1 MSIVERGTI
10 IDGHGANARAPKVPS
25 VSGRFYGQRNNYGG
39 VAATLALAANTL
51 YGVPF
56 VPPADMAVDR
66 VAANITSAASAGKLI
81 RIGLYDAD
89 PVSGAPR
96 NLLAASGALAADA
109 TGLIT
114 ATIDQKLRSDKLY
127 WLACV
132 SDGTPTLTSTT
143 GARSALG
150 VTDASDAGGGAS
162 VTRTFTYAALPATWG
177 TIGAYVGPS
186 PYLVLRAV

>member
-10 IDGHGANARAPKVPS
+10 IDGHGNTARAPRLPII
-25 VSGRFYGQRNNYGG
+25 SGRFYGQRGHYGG
-39 VAATLALAANTL
+39 VAATMALVANTL

-56 VPPADMAVDR
+56 VPPSDMAIDR
-66 VAANITSAASAGKLI
+66 VAGNITGGAAAGKLI

-96 NLLAASGALAADA
+96 NLLVASGAIAADA
-109 TGLIT
+109 TGLISVT
-114 ATIDQKLRSDKLY
+114 VDQKLRSDRLY

-143 GARSALG
+143 GARAVLG
-150 VTDASDAGGGAS
+150 MTDASDSGGGAS
-162 VTRTFTYAALPATWG
+162 VTRVFAYAALPTPWG
-177 TIGAYVGPS
+177 TIAAYAGPS
-186 PYLVLRAV
+186 PHLVVRAV

>member
-1 MSIVERGTI
+1 MSIIERGTI
-10 IDGHGANARAPKVPS
+10 IDGHGNTARAPRVPA
-25 VSGRFYGQRNNYGG
+25 VSGRFYGQRGVYGG

-56 VPPADMAVDR
+56 VPLADMAVDR
-66 VAANITSAASAGKLI
+66 VAANITSAAAAGKLI

-96 NLLAASGALAADA
+96 NLLAASGAIAADA

-114 ATIDQKLRSDKLY
+114 ATIDQKLRSDRLY

-143 GARSALG
+143 GARAVLG
-150 VTDASDAGGGAS
+150 VTDASDSGGGAS
-162 VTRTFTYAALPATWG
+162 VTRVFAYAALPTSWG
-177 TIGAYVGPS
+177 TIAAYVGPS
-186 PYLVLRAV
+186 PYLVVRAV